1 MPMDE
6 LADDYIP
13 TPRFLQDKGHYS
25 RCIPLPVQRV
35 CTAGIEWGKGPVPP
49 REYIIQP
56 WYRRVQ
62 EAPIRLLDRYMSK
75 KKHRI
80 ALFVGFCCSWLVIF
94 SVILHQST
102 NVSEIADW
110 GLPANIGCLNTYW
123 VPGNTC
129 GINGNNCRPFNGS
142 GLAFR
147 CPANCAG
154 VRVLNPRAVGAQ
166 EVNYRPLI
174 IGGPS
179 QHEDR
184 SIYRGDS
191 FICGAAIHAGIVDNA
206 KGGCGVV
213 HLVGQ
218 HHGYESSKQH
228 GIKSVGFDSYFPSSF
243 TFGGATSCEA
253 KDARWVLLTV
263 TVTFSVLLSL
273 FTTSAKTF
281 FFTIFIGVFFQVG
294 LASDPPGHDS
304 INGLI
309 SNILGKFLPATF
321 CAFVMYKFMGV
332 RKTLT
337 GLTAQIEKT
346 VLWLGGCWIGALN
359 NHTFAWIPLERL
371 DAHDLKQQPGAK
383 VALAGVIIVL
393 VFIVLQQ
400 AYSFQQE
407 GRFFRY
413 LKIYA
418 VLLSAVL
425 VAIVLP
431 GLSLRIHH
439 YILALLL
446 LPGTAMQTR
455 PALLYQGILV
465 GLFING
471 IARWGFDSVL
481 QTQLELRGDAQHNS
495 LLPNIT
501 EPAIQ
506 LGANLSTIVFS
517 WVKPPYPYDGVSV
530 LVNDVERYRGYTED
544 GYPSGQRFVWT
555 RGAGKSGVGMGATDG
570 FEGII
575 EEQHLPEY
583 FRFAYMTGTD
593 VEDYTRAGTWTADGE
608 WVHMKKGPS

>member
-1 MPMDE
+1 
-6 LADDYIP
+6 
-13 TPRFLQDKGHYS
+13 
-25 RCIPLPVQRV
+25 
-35 CTAGIEWGKGPVPP
+35 
-49 REYIIQP
+49 
-56 WYRRVQ
+56 
-62 EAPIRLLDRYMSK
+62 
-75 KKHRI
+75 
-80 ALFVGFCCSWLVIF
+80 
-94 SVILHQST
+94 
-102 NVSEIADW
+102 
-110 GLPANIGCLNTYW
+110 
-123 VPGNTC
+123 
-129 GINGNNCRPFNGS
+129 
-142 GLAFR
+142 
-147 CPANCAG
+147 
-154 VRVLNPRAVGAQ
+154 LNPRAIGAR
-166 EVNYRPLI
+166 EINYRPLV

-179 QHEDR
+179 EKEDR
-184 SIYRGDS
+184 PIYRGDS
-191 FICGAAIHAGIVDNA
+191 FICSAAIHAGIVDNT

-213 HLVGQ
+213 QLVGQ
-218 HHGYESSKQH
+218 HHSYESSKHH
-228 GIKSVGFDSYFPSSF
+228 GISSIGFDSYFPSSF
-243 TFGGATSCEA
+243 AFDGSTTCKA
-253 KDARWVLLTV
+253 KDARWILLTV
-263 TVTFSVLLSL
+263 TVIFSVLLSL
-273 FTTSAKTF
+273 FTTSAKVF
-281 FFTIFIGVFFQVG
+281 FFTTFIGVFFQIG
-294 LASDPPGHDS
+294 LASDPPGYDS
-304 INGLI
+304 ISGLI

-321 CAFVMYKFMGV
+321 CAFVIYKYMGV

-383 VALAGVIIVL
+383 AALAGVVTVL

-425 VAIVLP
+425 IAIVLP

-471 IARWGFDSVL
+471 TVRWGFDSVL

-495 LLPNIT
+495 LMPNIT
-501 EPAIQ
+501 QPAIQ

-517 WVKPPYPYDGVSV
+517 WAKPPYPYDGVSV

-544 GYPSGQRFVWT
+544 GYPSGERFVWT
-555 RGAGKSGVGMGATDG
+555 RGAGKSGVDMGATDG
-570 FEGII
+570 FEGIS
-575 EEQHLPEY
+575 EGQHLPEY
-583 FRFAYMTGTD
+583 FRFAYMIGTD
-593 VEDYTRAGTWTADGE
+593 VDDYTRAGTWTAEGE
-608 WVHMKKGPS
+608 WIHMKKGPS